1 MQSPLLSAT
10 TRPAILLSPCRLA
23 STWCLGR
30 GFQDKALGKRV
41 GTHASCR
48 AACTLA
54 SMESRTIDW
63 EAQPLLLS
71 PADRCCVPL
80 THCCTAPLLS
90 FWNTILNR
98 IALTL
103 PYFCRATQD
112 LEVYQPHSHC
122 PAPVKLELSG
132 KHSSVCSRFPLSR
145 FTRSTPPSDYHGQ

>member
-63 EAQPLLLS
+63 EAGLLLLLLS

-80 THCCTAPLLS
+80 THYRTVLRRCRRIQNFLEHNPGVMRAPHL
-90 FWNTILNR
+90 
-98 IALTL
+98 AL
-103 PYFCRATQD
+103 Q
-112 LEVYQPHSHC
+112 
-122 PAPVKLELSG
+122 
-132 KHSSVCSRFPLSR
+132 
-145 FTRSTPPSDYHGQ
+145 

>member
-1 MQSPLLSAT
+1 MSK
-10 TRPAILLSPCRLA
+10 RG
-23 STWCLGR
+23 STY
-30 GFQDKALGKRV
+30 
-41 GTHASCR
+41 ASCR

-103 PYFCRATQD
+103 PYFCCATQD
-112 LEVYQPHSHC
+112 LEVYQPHSHF

-145 FTRSTPPSDYHGQ
+145 FTWSTPHGFPQTTMDWIIVAIWRFEHKHTSPEPDLLQ

>member
-1 MQSPLLSAT
+1 
-10 TRPAILLSPCRLA
+10 
-23 STWCLGR
+23 
-30 GFQDKALGKRV
+30 
-41 GTHASCR
+41 
-48 AACTLA
+48 
-54 SMESRTIDW
+54 MESRTIDW

-112 LEVYQPHSHC
+112 LEVYQPHSHF

-132 KHSSVCSRFPLSR
+132 KHSSVCSRFLLVSLGLLLTGSLRLPWIIVAIWR
-145 FTRSTPPSDYHGQ
+145 FEHKHTSPEPDLLQ